1 MEGKKQVGS
10 SSSFPSDLFG
20 TKESSPPSKGVFG
33 SVFPPASKM
42 VGRDS
47 SNSELLGYLRKQDS
61 GKDVLT
67 NKHGSGPD
75 SSNGQGRELGNKSSS
90 IPNTDSMSSNFYQDE
105 SMGPCYLSSSLY
117 YGGQDIYSNSSST
130 TRPSS
135 GSTTPVHKQ
144 DGPGDD
150 PNENNLDS
158 ASRGNWW
165 QGSLYY

>member
-20 TKESSPPSKGVFG
+20 STKESSPSKGIFG
-33 SVFPPASKM
+33 SVFLPASKM

-47 SNSELLGYLRKQDS
+47 SHSELLGSLRKQDS
-61 GKDVLT
+61 VKDIWN
-67 NKHGSGPD
+67 NKHGSAPD
-75 SSNGQGRELGNKSSS
+75 GSNAQSRELGNKSS
-90 IPNTDSMSSNFYQDE
+90 IPNKDSNPNIYHQDE

-117 YGGQDIYSNSSST
+117 YGGQDIYSSSSST
-130 TRPSS
+130 QASS
-135 GSTTPVHKQ
+135 GSTLLYKQ
-144 DGPGDD
+144 DGGED
-150 PNENNLDS
+150 PND